1 MHTTLYQL
9 HSAHTEAALT
19 GHRHYAAALRVM
31 LAKQIASLRPDLG
44 RGAVLGLP
52 EQQKATTGQ
61 ETCPV
66 CHGDDYPVRRGMF
79 CGAEVQWRE
88 CFDCGHQGEPS

>member
-1 MHTTLYQL
+1 MHTTILQL

-31 LAKQIASLRPDLG
+31 LNQQIADLRPDLG

-52 EQQKATTGQ
+52 EQQKAVVSSK
-61 ETCPV
+61 PSK
-66 CHGDDYPVRRGMF
+66 
-79 CGAEVQWRE
+79 AEAL
-88 CFDCGHQGEPS
+88 